1 MGNSNTEEDKQPKL
15 RLRLRQ
21 FTYHLRNDFASTEN
35 IILVVAIFL
44 CGLWTYQSIVS
55 MSRNWKLHED
65 LSSIQKERDLLSIE
79 IETAELENAYYSSA
93 EYQEIAAR
101 RYLDKKLPGE
111 NMVKLPANSE
121 KAKTKY
127 KKTATTKQS
136 DEDLTNFE
144 KWIRFIF
151 PSA

>member
-1 MGNSNTEEDKQPKL
+1 MGNSDTDKNENPKL
-15 RLRLRQ
+15 RLKLRQ
-21 FTYHLRNDFASTEN
+21 FIYHLRNDFLSTEN

-65 LSSIQKERDLLSIE
+65 LSTIQKERDILSIE

-111 NMVKLPANSE
+111 NMVKLPSNSE
-121 KAKTKY
+121 AAKTKHAQ
-127 KKTATTKQS
+127 KTVQKTTDQDIS
-136 DEDLTNFE
+136 NFE

>member
-1 MGNSNTEEDKQPKL
+1 MGNSDTDKNENPKL
-15 RLRLRQ
+15 RLKLRQ

-65 LSSIQKERDLLSIE
+65 LSSIQKERDLLAVE
-79 IETAELENAYYSSA
+79 IETAELENAYYGSA
-93 EYQEIAAR
+93 EYQEIASR

-121 KAKTKY
+121 KAKNKHAEKVKPKNTE
-127 KKTATTKQS
+127 Q
-136 DEDLTNFE
+136 DLSNFE
-144 KWIRFIF
+144 KWMRFIF
-151 PSA
+151 PSS